1 VPAHTTVAVPGAP
14 ELLPRLCDLVQQP
27 WDMIIATQDAH
38 PPNHV
43 SFASTHGAEPLEL
56 REIPHPFEAGRT
68 LSQRLWP
75 VHCVAGTPGA
85 ALDPTLQKALDACS
99 APVHYVQKGCDPR
112 WDCYSAFAGD
122 QYVQF
127 TELAALLHL
136 ASPRIHTVVIG
147 GLATDYCVRATAI
160 DAAKFGFHTV
170 VLQNCVAGVAED
182 TTEQAWTAMQAYGV
196 VSALDA
202 PSSRAA

>member
-1 VPAHTTVAVPGAP
+1 MAVPDAP
-14 ELLPRLCDLVQQP
+14 KVLPHLCDLVRQP

-38 PPNHV
+38 PPDHV
-43 SFASTHGAEPLEL
+43 SFASTHGAEPFEL
-56 REIPHPFEAGRT
+56 RDIPHPFEAGRT

-75 VHCVAGTPGA
+75 DHCVAGTPGA
-85 ALDPTLQKALDACS
+85 ALDPTLQQALDTCGQ
-99 APVHYVQKGCDPR
+99 PIHYVLKGRDPR

-127 TELAALLHL
+127 TELAALLHR

-170 VLQNCVAGVAED
+170 VLQNCVAGVDAA
-182 TTEQAWTAMQAYGV
+182 TTEQAWAAMQAYGIRLAPDASSS
-196 VSALDA
+196 SA
-202 PSSRAA
+202 